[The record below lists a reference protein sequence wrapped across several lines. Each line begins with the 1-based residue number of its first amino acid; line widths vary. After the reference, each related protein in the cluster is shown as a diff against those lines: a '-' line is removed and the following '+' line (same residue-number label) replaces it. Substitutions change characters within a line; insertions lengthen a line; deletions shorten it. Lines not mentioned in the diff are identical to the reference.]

1 MKKQETK
8 TIKTTYS
15 DALYWSM
22 SPMSKDRKYHLTR
35 LNESILRKLIH
46 YDNSNIKITYS
57 NEWIS
62 KHVFLDITQIEK
74 AIPHLEKKEFIN
86 CITYSKKNKN
96 GELIKRRIINI
107 NWNFIQEVLSEVP
120 ELKFIEKENDGTEQ
134 KTNESDAI
142 IEAPQEVNIEKE
154 AIEIEVKIPSTTL
167 DFNIHEYLT
176 QRRIKFAESLYADV
190 FNAKLFYSLDK
201 ELLDKFFYGD
211 DNIWY
216 IKTINNDNED
226 LWENIHGINLR
237 YTGTGS
243 RFNLFTIDKNDKET
257 DSFQLNWS
265 DFDNYLDSKK
275 IKFGDVTL
283 DNYETLRQFEKKPLN
298 I

>member
-8 TIKTTYS
+8 TIQTTYS

-22 SPMSKDRKYHLTR
+22 SPMSRDKNYHLTR

-46 YDNSNIKITYS
+46 YDKKNNKITYS

-62 KHVFLDITQIEK
+62 KHIFLDITQIEK
-74 AIPHLEKKEFIN
+74 SIPHLEKKGFIN

-107 NWNFIQEVLSEVP
+107 NWDFIKEVLSEVP
-120 ELKFIEKENDGTEQ
+120 ELKFLEKETDVAEQ
-134 KTNESDAI
+134 ISNESDAI
-142 IEAPQEVNIEKE
+142 IEGPQEDNPKKV
-154 AIEIEVKIPSTTL
+154 AVEIKAKTPSTKV
-167 DFNIHEYLT
+167 DFNVHEYLT
-176 QRRIKFAESLYADV
+176 NRKLEFAKNELLEKFNYDHFLIASKE
-190 FNAKLFYSLDK
+190 NLDK
-201 ELLDKFFYGD
+201 YFYQN

-216 IKTINNDNED
+216 IKTLTKDKED
-226 LWENIHGINLR
+226 LWENIHGINLK
-237 YTGTGS
+237 YVGAGS
-243 RFNLFTIDKNDKET
+243 RLNLFTIDKNDNET

-265 DFDNYLDSKK
+265 DLESYLESKG
-275 IKFGDVTL
+275 INFGDVTL
-283 DNYETLRQFEKKPLN
+283 DNFETLRQFEKKPLN